1 MRKMTPKRADVD
13 NGFFFLD
20 TILQVQFPLI
30 FDLAAVLA
38 FLACDNYEMGEKNSV
53 FSVSLKFM

>member
-1 MRKMTPKRADVD
+1 MV
-13 NGFFFLD
+13 FFFLD